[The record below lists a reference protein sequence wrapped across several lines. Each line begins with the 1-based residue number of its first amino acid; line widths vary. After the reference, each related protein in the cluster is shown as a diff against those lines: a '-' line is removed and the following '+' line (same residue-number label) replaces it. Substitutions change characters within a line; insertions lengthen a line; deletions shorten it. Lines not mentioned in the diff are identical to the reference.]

1 MVKADRP
8 ARYGGLAILLHWLT
22 LLLVILIYLTIEL
35 HELIPRENRLRGAL
49 EDWHGY
55 LGFVL
60 LPLAIVRLLNVRRKP
75 APPVTP
81 ALSAWQA
88 TLTRWMQNYLYV
100 LIICMPLSGWIFFSA
115 DGAMINVWA
124 FPLPAIAPENQGLAQ
139 LAERIHVLLGLS
151 GYVFITAHAL
161 AALFH
166 HYVVRDDIL
175 TRILP
180 RFLGR

>member
-35 HELIPRENRLRGAL
+35 HELVPPENRLRGAL
-49 EDWHGY
+49 EDWHVY

-60 LPLAIVRLLNVRRKP
+60 LPIAIVRLLNIRRKP

-88 TLTRWMQNYLYV
+88 TLTGWMKNYLYV
-100 LIICMPLSGWIFFSA
+100 LLIGTPLSGWVFLSA

-124 FPLPAIAPENQGLAQ
+124 FPLPSLVPENQGLAQ
-139 LAERIHVLLGLS
+139 LAEGIHVLLGLS
-151 GYVFITAHAL
+151 GYVFITIHAL

-166 HYVVRDDIL
+166 HYLMKDNTL

-180 RFLGR
+180 RFLVR